1 MKNLKAVKAELL
13 FHQQHA
19 GPKQVHEAT
28 LSAELFDVLLEGA
41 YAFVGDAE
49 DFKEVDPKGL
59 GLAVFV
65 AGVGPGFAEKQCPGF
80 DFVPVKTHLVLT
92 MWAPMLT

>member
-1 MKNLKAVKAELL
+1 MV
-13 FHQQHA
+13 
-19 GPKQVHEAT
+19 
-28 LSAELFDVLLEGA
+28 SGA
-41 YAFVGDAE
+41 YKSTKPCPPPSFLTFSHEGGNAFVGDAK

-92 MWAPMLT
+92 K